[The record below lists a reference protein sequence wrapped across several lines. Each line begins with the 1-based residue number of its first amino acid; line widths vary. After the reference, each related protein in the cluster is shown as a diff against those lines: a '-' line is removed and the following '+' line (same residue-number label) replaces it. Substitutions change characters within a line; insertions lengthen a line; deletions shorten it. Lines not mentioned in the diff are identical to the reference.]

1 MGRTSEGIP
10 MLKTSIL
17 AALLAAAP
25 LAVLAQDKG
34 ADTVV
39 ATVDGTPI
47 TLGEMIVMKQA
58 AAQDP
63 QMAEMGD
70 AALYEIM
77 LDQLIQQT
85 AVAAAGRESA
95 GVRAQLEIQRR
106 NTLAAAAIAAV
117 AKAQPTD
124 PEIQAAYDGL
134 FAQAEP
140 VTEYSAAHILVDSEE
155 KAREIKAELDG
166 GADFGT
172 LAEQN
177 STGPSGPN
185 KGDLGWFSADQM
197 VAPFADAV
205 KAMEKGQVSDPVQTE
220 FGWHVIRLND
230 TRMRDVPPL
239 DQVRDQ
245 IGQMVLRDKVQAE
258 IQRLTGAATVEKVE
272 GIDPAL
278 LNKTE
283 LLEAE

>member
-1 MGRTSEGIP
+1 
-10 MLKTSIL
+10 MLKSSIL
-17 AALLAAAP
+17 AALLATALP
-25 LAVLAQDKG
+25 LAALAQDKG

-39 ATVDGTPI
+39 ATVNGTPI
-47 TLGEMIVMKQA
+47 TLGEMIVMKEA
-58 AAQDP
+58 ASQDP
-63 QMAEMGD
+63 QMASMGEE
-70 AALYEIM
+70 ALYEIM

-85 AVAAAGRESA
+85 AVAGAGKENA

-106 NTLAAAAIAAV
+106 NTLAAAAIAEV
-117 AKAQPTD
+117 TKAQPTD
-124 PEIQAAYDGL
+124 QDIQAAYDKL
-134 FAQAEP
+134 FASAEP
-140 VTEYSAAHILVDSEE
+140 ATEYSAAHILVDTEE
-155 KAREIKAELDG
+155 KAKEIKAELDG

-197 VAPFADAV
+197 VKPFADAV
-205 KAMEKGQVSDPVQTE
+205 AGMEKGQISEPVQTE
-220 FGWHVIRLND
+220 FGWHLIKLND
-230 TRMRDVPPL
+230 TRMREAPKL
-239 DQVRDQ
+239 DEVRDQ
-245 IGQMVLRDKVQAE
+245 ISQMVLRDKVQAE
-258 IQRLTGAATVEKVE
+258 IERLTGAAAVEKVE

>member
-1 MGRTSEGIP
+1 
-10 MLKTSIL
+10 MLKPSIL
-17 AALLAAAP
+17 ALLLATALPFAAQ
-25 LAVLAQDKG
+25 AQDKG

-39 ATVDGTPI
+39 ATVNGTPI

-63 QMAEMGD
+63 QMAEMPD
-70 AALYEIM
+70 PALYEMM

-85 AVAAAGRESA
+85 AVAGAGKENA

-106 NTLAAAAIAAV
+106 NTLAAAAIAEV
-117 AKAQPTD
+117 AKDQPSD
-124 PEIQAAYDGL
+124 QDIQEAYDGL
-134 FAQAEP
+134 FASAEP
-140 VTEYSAAHILVDSEE
+140 VTEYSAAHILVDTEE
-155 KAREIKAELDG
+155 KAREIKAQLDG

-205 KAMEKGQVSDPVQTE
+205 KAMEKGQISDPVQTE
-220 FGWHVIRLND
+220 FGWHVIQLND
-230 TRMRDVPPL
+230 TRLRDVPPL

-245 IGQMVLRDKVQAE
+245 ISQMVLRDKVQGE
-258 IQRLTGAATVEKVE
+258 IQRLTTAAKIEKVE

>member
-1 MGRTSEGIP
+1 
-10 MLKTSIL
+10 MLKSSIL
-17 AALLAAAP
+17 AALLATSLPFAAY
-25 LAVLAQDKG
+25 AQEKG

-39 ATVDGTPI
+39 ATVNGTPI

-58 AAQDP
+58 ASQDP
-63 QMAEMGD
+63 QMAEMPD
-70 AALYEIM
+70 PALYEMM

-85 AVAAAGRESA
+85 AVAGAGKENA

-106 NTLAAAAIAAV
+106 NTLAAAAIAEV
-117 AKAQPTD
+117 TKAQPTD
-124 PEIQAAYDGL
+124 QEIQAAYDKL
-134 FAQAEP
+134 FASAEP
-140 VTEYSAAHILVDSEE
+140 TTEYSAAHILVDTEE

-197 VAPFADAV
+197 VKPFADAV
-205 KAMEKGQVSDPVQTE
+205 AAMEKGQVSEPVQTE
-220 FGWHVIRLND
+220 FGWHVIKLND
-230 TRMRDVPPL
+230 TRMRDVPAL
-239 DQVRDQ
+239 DEVRDQ
-245 IGQMVLRDKVQAE
+245 ISQMVLRDKVQSE
-258 IQRLTGAATVEKVE
+258 IERLTGAAEVEKVE

>member
-1 MGRTSEGIP
+1 

-17 AALLAAAP
+17 AALLATALPIAAM
-25 LAVLAQDKG
+25 AQDKG
-34 ADTVV
+34 AETVV

-47 TLGEMIVMKQA
+47 TLGEMIVMKEA
-58 AAQDP
+58 ASQDP
-63 QMAEMGD
+63 QMAELGD
-70 AALYEIM
+70 GALYEMM

-85 AVAAAGRESA
+85 AVAAAGKESA

-106 NTLAAAAIAAV
+106 NTLAASAIAEV

-124 PEIQAAYDGL
+124 QEIQAAYDGL

-172 LAEQN
+172 LAEQS

-185 KGDLGWFSADQM
+185 KGDLGWFAADQM
-197 VAPFADAV
+197 VKPFADAV
-205 KAMEKGQVSDPVQTE
+205 AGMDKGQISDPVQTE
-220 FGWHVIRLND
+220 FGWHVIKLND

-245 IGQMVLRDKVQAE
+245 ISQMVLRDKVQAE
-258 IQRLTGAATVEKVE
+258 IQRLTAAATVEKTE
-272 GIDPAL
+272 GIDPAWL
-278 LNKTE
+278 SKTD